1 MGRLVD
7 RWMEGTKGLEGREDA
22 RRTICSL
29 AREVPLVTCSAST
42 TVQAPAKLFVGTFM
56 TQPTSFSPHQWET
69 SDAKR
74 TACFLTR
81 VCHPSA
87 INQIHGQ
94 RLKGWLLVQHQIF
107 SKKSEQMIHKELLR
121 TSFVFSCCQ
130 CMLLSG
136 GASYYRYIRATWGQG
151 RSISAAKRTPS
162 AVLFLSPVIKAN
174 DISS

>member
-1 MGRLVD
+1 MDGRNKGAGRPGRCQEDDMFSCQGGSSAGHVLSIHHCPSTSQTFCGDIHDSAYVILSSSMGNI
-7 RWMEGTKGLEGREDA
+7 WCQEDA
-22 RRTICSL
+22 MFL
-29 AREVPLVTCSAST
+29 NTCSY
-42 TVQAPAKLFVGTFM
+42 
-56 TQPTSFSPHQWET
+56 
-69 SDAKR
+69 
-74 TACFLTR
+74 
-81 VCHPSA
+81 PSA

-130 CMLLSG
+130 CVLLSG

-162 AVLFLSPVIKAN
+162 AVLFLSPVIKDN